1 MEQSILF
8 TQDKRELEVF
18 FLKPQQPPKELL
30 IEGVDDFQPLMNEPN
45 TWIVNDPE
53 IAQALIDDNKDCC
66 EELKEELDDDLYLMG
81 EQDVN
86 ENSAGGGAH
95 GCGPC
100 PVGHKGHQGSVGIKD
115 DEYETFKAIS
125 ECLEKFN
132 ATSLDINDSDSRDIL
147 SITITRKVKD
157 L

>member
-66 EELKEELDDDLYLMG
+66 EDLRSEL
-81 EQDVN
+81 DVN
-86 ENSAGGGAH
+86 ENSAGEGSH
-95 GCGPC
+95 GIYGFGPC
-100 PVGHKGHQGSVGIKD
+100 PVGHEGHQGSVGVKD

-147 SITITRKVKD
+147 SITITRKVKN